1 MEDMYPTNLELIEYF
16 NKQSENMQELDIRE
30 TEDFIFEIDFEDLL
44 EHVDDDDIEK
54 YEKFRK
60 EFLR

>member
-60 EFLR
+60 EF

>member
-1 MEDMYPTNLELIEYF
+1 MYPTNLELIEYF